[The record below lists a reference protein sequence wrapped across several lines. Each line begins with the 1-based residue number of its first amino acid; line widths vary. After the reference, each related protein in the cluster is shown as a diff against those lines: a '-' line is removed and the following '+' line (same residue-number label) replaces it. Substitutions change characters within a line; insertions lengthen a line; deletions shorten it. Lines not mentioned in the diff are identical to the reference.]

1 MTQNNY
7 LEAILRRK
15 RREIERRRVRYGRLQ
30 SSTATAQCEPTPIE
44 TIYSTLRRGSADRP
58 KVIAEIK
65 MRSPSAGRIRERAVG
80 EVTAIARSYVQAGA
94 AAVSVLCDR
103 PGFGGT
109 PLDVR
114 RVASAVSVPILF
126 KEFVLDEI
134 QIWLAKEMG
143 ARLVLLIAC
152 ALSATELQKLVV
164 ETIDQG
170 LAPVVEVANQKQLD
184 MALSTRT
191 KIIAVNARDL
201 RTFRVDPQTA
211 MRLIERI
218 PDERVAIYMSGVSS
232 SQELKEI
239 AQTRTDAVLIGSVLM
254 RAASP
259 GEKLKQIL
267 G

>member
-1 MTQNNY
+1 MTQNNF

-15 RREIERRRVRYGRLQ
+15 RREIERRRVWYGRLK
-30 SSTATAQCEPTPIE
+30 SSTATVQSEPTPIE
-44 TIYSTLRRGSADRP
+44 TIYSTLRRSGADRP

-65 MRSPSAGRIRERAVG
+65 LRSPSAGTIRKRTAGAV
-80 EVTAIARSYVQAGA
+80 TTIARSYVQAGA
-94 AAVSVLCDR
+94 SAVSVLCDR

-114 RVASAVSVPILF
+114 RVASAVAVPILF

-143 ARLVLLIAC
+143 ASLVLLLAS
-152 ALSATELQKLVV
+152 ALSVSELQKLVV

-170 LAPVVEVANQKQLD
+170 LAPVVEIANEKELG
-184 MALSTRT
+184 MALATRT
-191 KIIAVNARDL
+191 KIIGVNARDL
-201 RTFRVDPQTA
+201 WTFRVDAQAA

-218 PDERVAIYMSGVSS
+218 PDERIAIYMSGVSS
-232 SQELKEI
+232 RQGLKEI
-239 AQTRTDAVLIGSVLM
+239 AETRADAVLIGSALM
-254 RAASP
+254 RAPSP